1 MQWISNAT
9 KRHTLPVVIFTIWTD
24 PSLEPE
30 SARVEVE
37 FIVKHV
43 NPSVWYGWPRKQTLE
58 CYQKKIKEKRKF
70 ADERKIIRFLWNY
83 HDMMYIKFYLMN
95 GVPTSYKK
103 NRYNMHVKLLLIDLK
118 SCSNYILSFFLV
130 ENSRICFQNK
140 ITTESC
146 NTTNYLDWRHE

>member
-43 NPSVWYGWPRKQTLE
+43 NPSVWYGWPKQTLE
-58 CYQKKIKEKRKF
+58 GYQMKIEEKKGEKKVCRWQ
-70 ADERKIIRFLWNY
+70 ENY
-83 HDMMYIKFYLMN
+83 
-95 GVPTSYKK
+95 
-103 NRYNMHVKLLLIDLK
+103 
-118 SCSNYILSFFLV
+118 
-130 ENSRICFQNK
+130 
-140 ITTESC
+140 
-146 NTTNYLDWRHE
+146 